1 MNIYHYDSVT
11 KVYKTT
17 TTAVSGHGIPANST
31 TVAVPTVTAGNQAVF
46 NPNNNTWSLEPIT
59 SSPLPT
65 QPAPTT
71 FANMT
76 LSERLSYYG
85 LGDLE
90 TQLLGNAALAKKAVI
105 DSQIAAL
112 QTILTN
118 LQNDVTAMGTTNAT
132 VTANQQ
138 LIQELVEDFNRM
150 NSTLLLED
158 NH

>member
-1 MNIYHYDSVT
+1 MNIHHYDSVT

-31 TVAVPTVTAGNQAVF
+31 TVSVPTVTSGNQAVF
-46 NPNNNTWSLEPIT
+46 NPNTSTWSVEPIT
-59 SSPLPT
+59 SNPLPT
-65 QPAPTT
+65 QPPTT
-71 FANMT
+71 SFANMT
-76 LSERLSYYG
+76 LSQRLSYYG

-90 TQLLGNAALAKKAVI
+90 TNLLGNAALAKKTVI
-105 DSQIAAL
+105 DAQIAAL

>member
-17 TTAVSGHGIPANST
+17 TTAISGHGIPANAT
-31 TVAVPTVTAGNQAVF
+31 TVAPPAAVAGQNAVF
-46 NPNNNTWSLEPIT
+46 NENDGTWSNVPIT
-59 SSPLPT
+59 SNPT
-65 QPAPTT
+65 PATAAPTS

-76 LSERLSYYG
+76 LAERLSYYG

-90 TQLLGNAALAKKAVI
+90 TNLLGNAALAKKAVI

-150 NSTLLLED
+150 NSTLLLEE